1 MNIAAIFIQNNIKT
15 IIKEIHTTF
24 VLEELVTV
32 RRFKTS
38 TSYFLLTKP
47 SKDAFLL
54 PIIGGIEQR
63 GSILLVTLLY
73 DLCDGQTI
81 FTSYLVT
88 TNHALHRSVPLGK

>member
-1 MNIAAIFIQNNIKT
+1 MATGLLAC
-15 IIKEIHTTF
+15 
-24 VLEELVTV
+24 LVESEQVKLCTGQPYSDD
-32 RRFKTS
+32 T
-38 TSYFLLTKP
+38 FLLTKP